1 MIAGLVVDLNTDP
14 MLLSS
19 TALGRPLAAYPL
31 LAAKSCEPVK
41 KLFVVSANPE
51 VRAIAAQHQAIVLP
65 VPPELEKAPVGA
77 PHGPLE
83 TLVLLA
89 SAKAIEQELSA
100 HDQKL
105 ELLALFSF
113 SSPAVSAEECRAA
126 AAALEKRP
134 EFDSAAHV
142 RPAGRFHPANAFA
155 LRGDRLARL
164 WTPDPAHPYEEAFFP
179 DGSLF
184 VLRPAALQSAD
195 PSLALSW
202 LGPNILPTGKEW
214 APNPLVSREQIA
226 AFESWFRAHGYPDLS
241 PKMELQPK
249 PLPLPSPARK

>member
-1 MIAGLVVDLNTDP
+1 MIAGLVIDLNTDP

-31 LAAKSCEPVK
+31 LAAKSCALVK

-65 VPPELEKAPVGA
+65 VPTELEKAPVGA
-77 PHGPLE
+77 AHGPLE
-83 TLVLLA
+83 TQVLLA
-89 SAKAIEQELSA
+89 SAQAIEREISA
-100 HDQKL
+100 HAQKI
-105 ELLALFSF
+105 ELLTLFSF
-113 SSPAVSAEECRAA
+113 SSPAVSSEECRAA
-126 AAALEKRP
+126 IAALEKSP
-134 EFDSAAHV
+134 EIDSAVHV

-155 LRGDRLARL
+155 MRGDRLARF
-164 WTPDPAHPYEEAFFP
+164 WTPDPSQSYEEAFFP

-184 VLRPAALQSAD
+184 VLRPAALQAAA
-195 PSLALSW
+195 PPLALSW
-202 LGPNILPTGKEW
+202 LGRNILPTGQEW

-241 PKMELQPK
+241 PKLELQPK
-249 PLPLPSPARK
+249 PLPQPSPSRK